1 MFTYNDPKFKPRR
14 KELRH
19 NETKEEKLLWANLR
33 RKNLGHKFSCQYS
46 VGPYILDFYCV
57 EKRIGIELDGFQ
69 HLENKDYDKERDE
82 YLLLNDIKILRFW
95 NREVSANMDKVL
107 ERIRVELSISPHPD
121 VGGGQVGVE
130 I

>member
-1 MFTYNDPKFKPRR
+1 MFTYNDPKLKPRR

-33 RKNLGHKFSCQYS
+33 RKKLNFKFTRQYS

-57 EKRIGIELDGFQ
+57 EKRLGIELDGFH
-69 HLENKDYDKERDE
+69 HLENKDYDKEREE
-82 YLLLNDIKILRFW
+82 YLLFNDIRILRFW

-107 ERIRVELSISPHPD
+107 ERIKIELGTFPHPD
-121 VGGGQVGVE
+121 VGGGQVGV
-130 I
+130 

>member
-1 MFTYNDPKFKPRR
+1 MFTYNDPKLKDRR

-33 RKNLGHKFSCQYS
+33 RKKLNFKFTRQYS

-57 EKRIGIELDGFQ
+57 EKRIGVELDGFH
-69 HLENKDYDKERDE
+69 HLENKDYDQERDE

-95 NREVSANMDKVL
+95 NREISANIDKVL
-107 ERIRVELSISPHPD
+107 EKIKLELSISPHPD

>member
-1 MFTYNDPKFKPRR
+1 MFTYNDPKLKPRR

-33 RKNLGHKFSCQYS
+33 RKKLNFKFTRQYS

-57 EKRIGIELDGFQ
+57 EKRLGIELDAFH

-82 YLLLNDIKILRFW
+82 YLLFNDIRILRFW

-107 ERIRVELSISPHPD
+107 ERIKIELGTFPHPD
-121 VGGGQVGVE
+121 VGGGQVGV
-130 I
+130 

>member
-1 MFTYNDPKFKPRR
+1 MFTYNDPKLKPRR

-33 RKNLGHKFSCQYS
+33 RKKLNFKFTRQYS

-57 EKRIGIELDGFQ
+57 EKRLGIELDGFH

-82 YLLLNDIKILRFW
+82 YLLFNDIRILRFW

-107 ERIRVELSISPHPD
+107 ERIKIELGTFPHPD
-121 VGGGQVGVE
+121 VGGGQVGV
-130 I
+130 